1 MIFSALGLGRIFLLY
16 ELVKEV
22 GGPAEP
28 TSVLHLKKEISS
40 RKKLLLTLIRVAEGF
55 QTALLGW
62 ISNAVV
68 RRFEQFG
75 NVSFGQTLVESLRIN
90 TAVIKRD

>member
-1 MIFSALGLGRIFLLY
+1 MIGSALGLGRIFLLY
-16 ELVKEV
+16 ELIKEV
-22 GGPAEP
+22 GGLAQP
-28 TSVLHLKKEISS
+28 TSVLHLKKKIRG
-40 RKKLLLTLIRVAEGF
+40 RKELLLTLIRVAERF
-55 QTALLGW
+55 QTAFLGQ
-62 ISNAVV
+62 ISNSVV